1 MVQKMIIIIG
11 FNHISD
17 SLKYDEVN
25 KLQALYRSYHRLQI
39 CYKWKYRKL
48 RRLKL
53 SLELSSIGL
62 TTVGAIV
69 GGVTLNPIILG
80 SLTGSGI
87 MIQAYLTKSDLNR
100 RVDRCKFAFAS
111 YEKVLVQLKS
121 FLRGLPY
128 DENMFLSDLKILDDI
143 IIDSCPSVDKYF
155 EKYSKIF
162 IY

>member
-1 MVQKMIIIIG
+1 MVHKIIG
-11 FNHISD
+11 FNHISN
-17 SLKYDEVN
+17 SLSYDEVN
-25 KLQALYRSYHRLQI
+25 KLKTLYKSYHKLQM
-39 CYKWKYRKL
+39 CYKWKYKKL

-62 TTVGAIV
+62 TTTGAII

-87 MIQAYLTKSDLNR
+87 MIQAYLTKSDLNK
-100 RVDRCKFAFAS
+100 RVDRCKFAFTS

-128 DENMFLSDLKILDDI
+128 DECNFLTDLKVLDDI
-143 IIDSCPSVDKYF
+143 IIDQCPSADKYYD
-155 EKYSKIF
+155 KYNEVF
-162 IY
+162 N

>member
-1 MVQKMIIIIG
+1 MVHKIIG

-17 SLKYDEVN
+17 SLSYDEVN
-25 KLQALYRSYHRLQI
+25 KLKTLYRSYHRLQMI
-39 CYKWKYRKL
+39 YKWKYKRL

-62 TTVGAIV
+62 TTVGAIL

-80 SLTGSGI
+80 SLTGCGI

-111 YEKVLVQLKS
+111 YERVLVQLKS

-128 DENMFLSDLKILDDI
+128 DESNFLTDLKVLDEI
-143 IIDSCPSVDKYF
+143 IIDLCPSVDKYSD
-155 EKYSKIF
+155 KYDKVF
-162 IY
+162 N

>member
-1 MVQKMIIIIG
+1 MVHKIIG

-17 SLKYDEVN
+17 SLSYDEVN
-25 KLQALYRSYHRLQI
+25 KLKTLYRSYHRLQM
-39 CYKWKYRKL
+39 CYKWKYKRL

-62 TTVGAIV
+62 TTVGAIL

-100 RVDRCKFAFAS
+100 RVDRCKFAFTS

-155 EKYSKIF
+155 ERYSKIF

>member
-1 MVQKMIIIIG
+1 MVHKIIG

-17 SLKYDEVN
+17 SLYDEEN
-25 KLQALYRSYHRLQI
+25 KLKTLYRSYHRLQM
-39 CYKWKYRKL
+39 CYKWKYKRL

-53 SLELSSIGL
+53 SLELSSISL
-62 TTVGAIV
+62 TTVGAIL

-100 RVDRCKFAFAS
+100 RVDRCRFAFTS
-111 YEKVLVQLKS
+111 YERVLVQLKS

-128 DENMFLSDLKILDDI
+128 DESNFLTDLKVIDDI
-143 IIDSCPSVDKYF
+143 IIDQCPSVEKYYDKYN
-155 EKYSKIF
+155 KIF
-162 IY
+162 IH

>member
-1 MVQKMIIIIG
+1 MVQKMIIG

-17 SLKYDEVN
+17 SLSYEEVN
-25 KLQALYRSYHRLQI
+25 KLKTLYRSYNRLKM
-39 CYKWKYRKL
+39 CYKWKYKRL

-87 MIQAYLTKSDLNR
+87 MIQAYLTKSDLIR
-100 RVDRCKFAFAS
+100 RVDRCRFAFTS
-111 YEKVLVQLKS
+111 YERVLVQLKS

-128 DENMFLSDLKILDDI
+128 DESNFLTDLKVLDDI
-143 IIDSCPSVDKYF
+143 IIDQCPSADKYYD
-155 EKYSKIF
+155 KYNKIF